1 MSGVRDILQDREL
14 FHVEENDTVASVVRR
29 MAEIR
34 VGAILVLEG
43 EQLRGVFSERD
54 LMKRVVLER
63 LDPELTPVK
72 DVMSTDIATIDE
84 TASLEEAMEAM
95 HAHNCRHLPVTRGVA
110 RGGVPFHAGPHA
122 PRTGAQDRGTAP
134 HAGIYSRQH
143 VSLKGT

>member
-1 MSGVRDILQDREL
+1 MSGVREILQDREL
-14 FHVEENDTVASVVRR
+14 FHVGENDTVASVVRR
-29 MAEIR
+29 MAEIH

-63 LDPELTPVK
+63 LDPEVTAVK

-95 HAHNCRHLPVTRGVA
+95 HEHSCRHLPVTRGSRVVA
-110 RGGVPFHAGPHA
+110 FLSMRDLMHHQLARKTEELHHMQEYIRGA
-122 PRTGAQDRGTAP
+122 
-134 HAGIYSRQH
+134 S
-143 VSLKGT
+143 